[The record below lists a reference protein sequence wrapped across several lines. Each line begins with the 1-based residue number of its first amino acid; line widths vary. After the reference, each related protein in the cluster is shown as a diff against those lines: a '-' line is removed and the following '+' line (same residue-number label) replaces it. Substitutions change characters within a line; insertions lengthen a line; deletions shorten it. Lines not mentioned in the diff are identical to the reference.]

1 MQLDKVYAQS
11 HGMASGAKPASF
23 AGNNDGNAFAGML
36 SQAARQLAGSAPTL
50 RPPPV
55 HDGPMNDE
63 DIKWIM
69 PSRQAVALH
78 GEYVRQLLDEK
89 MSQAGLPLSP
99 PFQVVGTEGGKI
111 KLAGS
116 RADLEQIERLCNDDK
131 ELGSAIC
138 NLRTIASSV
147 PEMDEAAAYVRAW
160 QQARNDAGRMAVF
173 RYYSARM
180 SVPTKVETWLGGD
193 AVSVTVNGELMPQ
206 LAA

>member
-36 SQAARQLAGSAPTL
+36 SQAARQLAGSVPTL

-55 HDGPMNDE
+55 HDGPMSDE
-63 DIKWIM
+63 DIKWVL

-78 GEYVRQLLDEK
+78 GEYVRQLLDQK

-99 PFQVVGTEGGKI
+99 PFQVAGTEGGKI
-111 KLAGS
+111 KLAGR
-116 RADLEQIERLCNDDK
+116 RADLAQIERLCNDDK
-131 ELGSAIC
+131 ELGGAIC

-147 PEMDEAAAYVRAW
+147 PEMDEVAAYVRAW
-160 QQARNDAGRMAVF
+160 QWARNDADRMAVF

-180 SVPTKVETWLGGD
+180 SVPTKVETWLGGHG
-193 AVSVTVNGELMPQ
+193 VSVTVNGELMPQ